1 MKKLLLLVVFILSFI
16 FWNNSAFCQTK
27 NPLLDDGIKQ
37 YQEENYEEAIEV
49 LEKLQT
55 KGPQSSL
62 AAYFL
67 GMAYKQ
73 TQDYVK
79 AAANLEVALT
89 LPPAVK
95 EALVEQVNIL
105 FQLDRLAEAKKWIA
119 VAKKENIA
127 PANISFL
134 EGMILARERKYSA
147 AIDSFERAKTLDKNL
162 VPTAD
167 YQIGLC
173 FLNDKKFKSA
183 RERFKATASYDP
195 QSDLATYARQY
206 MDAVE
211 NTLFYTRPLRV
222 TLGISG
228 GYDSN
233 VTSKPRH
240 ESVAG
245 GAGNPETGVFSPSVR
260 LEFVPQLESNWLF
273 NAMFYSTA
281 NFNQNYVHSRDS
293 VSSTF
298 PSSPAIIS
306 AAFPS
311 ACWAAIPTTFCART
325 RIPRRTAMPT
335 LNITRIILP
344 SARYSRCC

>member
-173 FLNDKKFKSA
+173 FLNDKKFKA
-183 RERFKATASYDP
+183 P
-195 QSDLATYARQY
+195 
-206 MDAVE
+206 
-211 NTLFYTRPLRV
+211 
-222 TLGISG
+222 G
-228 GYDSN
+228 
-233 VTSKPRH
+233 
-240 ESVAG
+240 
-245 GAGNPETGVFSPSVR
+245 
-260 LEFVPQLESNWLF
+260 
-273 NAMFYSTA
+273 
-281 NFNQNYVHSRDS
+281 S
-293 VSSTF
+293 VSRQPLPT
-298 PSSPAIIS
+298 
-306 AAFPS
+306 
-311 ACWAAIPTTFCART
+311 IPNP
-325 RIPRRTAMPT
+325 I
-335 LNITRIILP
+335 
-344 SARYSRCC
+344 